1 MNYQDESFIDRSHY
15 QTENAKLATEIASR
29 KRSRSNIPS
38 ECRELIQKQKN
49 ITFEIE
55 ESSEVFKELKETL
68 YSTLERLYSVAKKE
82 KGLSLNVEHAKV
94 NSKFN
99 LVNIIP
105 DQKKKR
111 NVLRVS
117 EKYEKLKA
125 AAYIVAKDIKKL
137 FPANLQQTNADEQHY

>member
-1 MNYQDESFIDRSHY
+1 M
-15 QTENAKLATEIASR
+15 L
-29 KRSRSNIPS
+29 
-38 ECRELIQKQKN
+38 
-49 ITFEIE
+49 
-55 ESSEVFKELKETL
+55 KELKETL
-68 YSTLERLYSVAKKE
+68 YSTLERLYSVTKKE
-82 KGLSLNVEHAKV
+82 KGLSLNVVHAKV

-105 DQKKKR
+105 AQKKKR

>member
-1 MNYQDESFIDRSHY
+1 M
-15 QTENAKLATEIASR
+15 
-29 KRSRSNIPS
+29 
-38 ECRELIQKQKN
+38 
-49 ITFEIE
+49 
-55 ESSEVFKELKETL
+55 FKELKETL

-105 DQKKKR
+105 AQKKKR
-111 NVLRVS
+111 NVSRVS

-125 AAYIVAKDIKKL
+125 AADIVIKDIKKL
-137 FPANLQQTNADEQHY
+137 FPANLQQANADKQHYYCPSKDAQKIISCSKWFTRPIFRPTIELPNISKHAFFQVVHNGRYHWGALIS